1 MWIIAGHLTVKA
13 WRARAGRGRTEAP
26 TEDRVGTVT
35 PRSTIRS
42 KIVPW
47 AVAGPSEV
55 GESREPGRTHE
66 NVSADQ
72 GVCPAPPAL
81 AWRSGADE
89 LACKQDK
96 DRSQLGP
103 AVKASTWL

>member
-55 GESREPGRTHE
+55 GESREPVELTRTFPQLREYAPLPRHWPGEAGRTSWP
-66 NVSADQ
+66 VSRTKIVPSSAQ
-72 GVCPAPPAL
+72 
-81 AWRSGADE
+81 
-89 LACKQDK
+89 Q
-96 DRSQLGP
+96 
-103 AVKASTWL
+103 